1 VFLQVDDTMTTVSVK
16 YKLLEHDNMQLQARL
31 SALEATD
38 RDKGTVITNL
48 AERLSAC
55 SRQQA
60 EQAEL
65 LSMVLPML
73 SPEQR
78 TAIKHKH
85 PKTKRII
92 ASAFS
97 DDAAGTS
104 FFVPTSS

>member
-1 VFLQVDDTMTTVSVK
+1 MVSVK
-16 YKLLEHDNMQLQARL
+16 YKLMEHNNMQLQARL

-38 RDKGTVITNL
+38 RDKGSVITNL

-60 EQAEL
+60 QQAEL
-65 LSMVLPML
+65 LSMVLPLL

-78 TAIKHKH
+78 TAIKKKN
-85 PKTKRII
+85 PKSTRII
-92 ASAFS
+92 AAAMS
-97 DDAAGTS
+97 DGTA